1 MIKKDFSRWKLLVLL
16 FSIFSFSLVLRFV
29 KLAEMPSALNWD
41 EVSHGYNAYS
51 VLKTGQ
57 DEWGQFLPLANFRAF
72 GDYPLPVNLYLTIPG
87 ISLFGLNELGIRAPH
102 AFLGGLTV
110 LVCFFLVRGIGL
122 KIGVGLLAAFLVAIS
137 PWTLFSS
144 RSVLQSNVS
153 LFFIALGMTL
163 FLSRKKKAVFLPLSV
178 LSLGLSVYS
187 YHNTRIFVPL
197 LIFGL
202 ILIYRG
208 QWREWWLG
216 KRRYLVLAIF
226 LSLVF
231 FAPLASILLKH
242 ESRARAQWVSII
254 DQGAVNQIIE
264 NRLQSKLPS
273 VITRAVYNR
282 PVYFLT
288 HFIQN
293 YFGYFSPKFLFF
305 EGGTHYQFNIPG
317 RGILYPVGAPFF
329 YLGLGF
335 LIFWSLKR
343 KKEAQAILLWL
354 ALGIVPAALTRGGG
368 HVVRAS
374 AIIPLPQILI
384 ALGLF
389 QTVRLLAGK
398 RKNLAKILLAV
409 FIFSIFISVGSYLK
423 DYFGSYRRNYS
434 WAWQYGYKQV
444 AEYVQSHYSDYDKIF
459 ITKKYGEPHEFLLFY
474 TKWDPQKYR
483 EDPNLVRYF
492 RSDWYWV
499 DSFDKFI
506 FVNDWEVKEKF
517 NQEKGRVL
525 LITSPENYPQG
536 WSIIK
541 EIDFLDGKPAFEILE
556 NEQVILSDD
565 LNHDNKTN

>member
-1 MIKKDFSRWKLLVLL
+1 MIKKDFSRCKLLILL
-16 FSIFSFSLVLRFV
+16 FSIFFFSLGLRFFE
-29 KLAEMPSALNWD
+29 LAETPPALNWD

-51 VLKTGQ
+51 ILETGK

-72 GDYPLPVNLYLTIPG
+72 GDYPLPVNLYFTIPS
-87 ISLFGLNELGIRAPH
+87 ISIFGLNELGIRAPH
-102 AFLGGLTV
+102 AFLGGLVV
-110 LVCFFLVRGIGL
+110 LVCFFLARGLGL
-122 KIGVGLLAAFLVAIS
+122 KTGVALLASFLVAVS

-144 RSVLQSNVS
+144 RSVLQSNLS
-153 LFFIALGMTL
+153 LFFVALGMAL
-163 FLSRKKKAVFLPLSV
+163 FFNSKKRALFLPLSV
-178 LSLGLSVYS
+178 LSLGFSVYS
-187 YHNTRIFVPL
+187 YHNARIFVPL

-202 ILIYRG
+202 VLIYRR
-208 QWREWWLG
+208 QWQEWWHK
-216 KRRYLVLAIF
+216 KRKHLILTVLLA
-226 LSLVF
+226 LVF
-231 FAPLASILLKH
+231 FAPLPSILLNH
-242 ESRARAQWVSII
+242 ESRARAQWVSIV

-264 NRLQSKLPS
+264 NRLQSKLPPLL
-273 VITRAVYNR
+273 TRAVYNR

-293 YFGYFSPKFLFF
+293 YFGYFSPKFLFL

-317 RGILYPVGAPFF
+317 RGILYFVGAPFF

-343 KKEAQAILLWL
+343 KKMAQATLLWL

-384 ALGLF
+384 ALGFF
-389 QTVRLLAGK
+389 QTVRLLTERG
-398 RKNLAKILLAV
+398 KNLAKIL
-409 FIFSIFISVGSYLK
+409 IGIFILSVLVSTGNYLK
-423 DYFGSYRRNYS
+423 DYFGSYRQNYS

-444 AEYVQSHYSDYDKIF
+444 AEYTQSHYFDYDKIF

-474 TKWDPQKYR
+474 TKWDPEGYR
-483 EDPNLVRYF
+483 EDSNLIRYF

-506 FVNDWEVKEKF
+506 FVNDWEVKERLG
-517 NQEKGRVL
+517 QENGKVL

-556 NEQVILSDD
+556 KDR
-565 LNHDNKTN
+565 